1 MAGFSVLHVV
11 KSCEPKIQPM
21 TPPACPNFACQ
32 EVGAE
37 VVLVG
42 KEETALSLRFL
53 EIQNWFGGHKILL
66 KSSYTR
72 SFLSCLPPLGK
83 EGIKL

>member
-1 MAGFSVLHVV
+1 MACFSVLHVV
-11 KSCEPKIQPM
+11 KSCPKNP
-21 TPPACPNFACQ
+21 TDDPPACPNFACQ

-53 EIQNWFGGHKILL
+53 GSFKLVKSGHKIWL
-66 KSSYTR
+66 KSSEKLELFQAVY
-72 SFLSCLPPLGK
+72 PL
-83 EGIKL
+83 

>member
-1 MAGFSVLHVV
+1 MWV
-11 KSCEPKIQPM
+11 KSCPKNP
-21 TPPACPNFACQ
+21 TDDPPACPNFACQ

-53 EIQNWFGGHKILL
+53 EIQIGGQWTQNMIEK
-66 KSSYTR
+66 
-72 SFLSCLPPLGK
+72 
-83 EGIKL
+83 

>member
-1 MAGFSVLHVV
+1 MLHVV
-11 KSCEPKIQPM
+11 KSCPKNP
-21 TPPACPNFACQ
+21 TDDPPACPNFACQ

-53 EIQNWFGGHKILL
+53 EIQNWFGGHKIMAE
-66 KSSYTR
+66 K
-72 SFLSCLPPLGK
+72 
-83 EGIKL
+83 